1 MRYSDWHF
9 KNKRRV
15 LPASSFSG
23 GAKKFLLQYDRKKTI
38 PMSIA
43 AMSIAARRAR
53 GKGGK
58 GGGRGG
64 EGGEGDEVDVV
75 AKAFT
80 LSMAGSTADLASM
93 LRSGAVDA
101 SSIRPDGMYRTWS
114 LLHAAAFKGHTA
126 CVRMLLSEGAEKAPI
141 NAQGKTPAQLAEAKG
156 FSALAALIEGC
167 AQDELGRDIGL
178 PANVAA
184 VAAAGT
190 DEGALAMLLDRTA
203 NLRLL
208 SESQAPTPR
217 DELEAAA
224 ATPVSLAR
232 TLSEQRVDAKAMAV
246 LRDAERAAV
255 GAPVPVLPRRAA
267 SSLTPQQ
274 ASISPPALA
283 PRRMRSESVNP
294 SWRTFP
300 GSSVAH
306 RSTLV
311 CEQVPWRIAEEVLRA
326 SPPGAVLHLSSLLHY
341 PSSAPLMPL
350 VLSERIDDQSVDRL
364 QTLGLLPHMA
374 RLCAVA
380 RHPVDPKSALFFGRR
395 NLAPLRTQTLPGHG
409 SHATPGTRSSRCST
423 ESQWA
428 CAPCMGRERRTAR

>member
-1 MRYSDWHF
+1 
-9 KNKRRV
+9 
-15 LPASSFSG
+15 
-23 GAKKFLLQYDRKKTI
+23 
-38 PMSIA
+38 MSTA
-43 AMSIAARRAR
+43 AR

-93 LRSGAVDA
+93 LRSGAVEA
-101 SSIRPDGMYRTWS
+101 SLVRADGMYRTWS

-246 LRDAERAAV
+246 LRDVERAAV

-350 VLSERIDDQSVDRL
+350 VLSERIDDVSIDRIH
-364 QTLGLLPHMA
+364 TLGLLPHMA

-380 RHPVDPKSALFFGRR
+380 RHPVDPKSALFFGSPELGTFADADATGPWFARH
-395 NLAPLRTQTLPGHG
+395 PWQTLLTVLNGV
-409 SHATPGTRSSRCST
+409 ARWD
-423 ESQWA
+423 WA
-428 CAPCMGRERRTAR
+428 LCTGRERRTAR